1 VLIAVGCGGCLQEM
15 GTSIN
20 PYMACWGKNTPAL
33 LNNASDAHTAS
44 QQRHLIVQVKQYIST
59 QVQQGAEGKPKPR
72 ALASNKLQSET
83 HAQRAGDSHDQGF
96 DCGATLPMTL
106 SRISTSDKLPGS

>member
-1 VLIAVGCGGCLQEM
+1 MLIAVGCGGCLQEM

-33 LNNASDAHTAS
+33 LNNASDAHTAT

-72 ALASNKLQSET
+72 ALASNKLQSQLMPKEL
-83 HAQRAGDSHDQGF
+83 AIVMLRALTVVPHCQ
-96 DCGATLPMTL
+96 
-106 SRISTSDKLPGS
+106 